1 MQRNSQKRE
10 STHAIVRARVAG
22 VMVAFGA
29 LGLSL
34 VAADTAGAATGVV
47 VSTNK
52 TAKQGTFLVS
62 GKPLYTL
69 KPSKT
74 SCGSACLKFWPRLVL
89 PAGVTA
95 ATAGS
100 GVSAT
105 KLGTVTRSGGVLQV
119 TYGGKPLYFF
129 VGDTSAKKVTGD
141 ITDKWGKWSVVVT
154 KTPSG
159 SSSGA
164 GSTANSGA
172 GNSSAGTGG
181 VSF

>member
-1 MQRNSQKRE
+1 MQQNTQKRE
-10 STHAIVRARVAG
+10 STHAIGLARVAG

-74 SCGSACLKFWPRLVL
+74 SCGSGCLKIWPPLVL

-100 GVSAT
+100 GVSAA
-105 KLGTVTRSGGVLQV
+105 KLGTVTRSGGVHQV

-141 ITDKWGKWSVVVT
+141 ITDKWGKWSAVVT

-159 SSSGA
+159 SGS
-164 GSTANSGA
+164 GSTANSDA

-181 VSF
+181 ASF

>member
-1 MQRNSQKRE
+1 MQQNSQKRE
-10 STHAIVRARVAG
+10 STHAIGLARAAG

-34 VAADTAGAATGVV
+34 VAADAAGAATGVV

-74 SCGSACLKFWPRLVL
+74 SCGSGCLKIWPPLML
-89 PAGVTA
+89 PSGVTA

-100 GVSAT
+100 GVSAA
-105 KLGTVTRSGGVLQV
+105 KLGTITRSGRVQV

-154 KTPSG
+154 KAGSG
-159 SSSGA
+159 SGSGS
-164 GSTANSGA
+164 GST